1 MMVNDDDHDDEDG
14 DHDDHDDHDDEDG
27 DDDAEEEVGL
37 HHPDWLVYLETDGTV
52 TQ

>member
-1 MMVNDDDHDDEDG
+1 MMVNG
-14 DHDDHDDHDDEDG
+14 DDHDDEDG
-27 DDDAEEEVGL
+27 DDGDDEDGDDDAEEEEVGL

>member
-14 DHDDHDDHDDEDG
+14 DDHDGEDG
-27 DDDAEEEVGL
+27 DDDAEEEELGL
-37 HHPDWLVYLETDGTV
+37 HHPDWLVFLETDGTV

>member
-1 MMVNDDDHDDEDG
+1 MMVNGDVHDY
-14 DHDDHDDHDDEDG
+14 EDG
-27 DDDAEEEVGL
+27 DDDVEEEEVGL